1 MGWERQKP
9 LTITAPVPLA
19 TGRWLLAGLL
29 AAMVGVLLFSLHAL
43 KQLMWLQNVNI
54 WLVALLPLVGWCLI
68 FSARGY
74 FYGREL
80 SDYAFLQD
88 EARHAQQEWQRWA
101 GRYMAVQAS
110 CVLLPDQIT
119 VSYLARDPKDLEF
132 QYGLVRHI
140 DYLTGEAS
148 LEIQAMT
155 ALLGSIEQALNS
167 LPQDMALRA
176 TILTDAPEEDF
187 SELQVAWQQCWE
199 AKVTQRPAPEV
210 TLLSEKPYTAVESWL
225 KNAITGAELV
235 LVLQLRGEDNY
246 SDGLAIFLLT
256 TDDEAEKYRLPV
268 AGRLLRPM
276 PLVVD
281 DAKNELTLF
290 METQPLARKADS
302 VLADSIRLMPLIPII
317 IPVGHQQGA
326 SFSAESML
334 VQEAYTGIPGPF
346 SAWLLAAF
354 GLDFT
359 YYYGVP
365 YVVLSLASQNEV
377 VSTVSPGVC

>member
-9 LTITAPVPLA
+9 ITITEPVPLA

-29 AAMVGVLLFSLHAL
+29 AAIVGVLLFSLHAVN
-43 KQLMWLQNVNI
+43 QLMWLQNVNI
-54 WLVALLPLVGWCLI
+54 WLVAVLPLVGWFLA
-68 FSARGY
+68 FSVRGY

-80 SDYAFLQD
+80 SYYAFLQD
-88 EARHAQQEWQRWA
+88 EAHRAQQEWQCWA

-119 VSYLARDPKDLEF
+119 VSYLARDPKDLVF
-132 QYGLVRHI
+132 QYGLARHI

-148 LEIQAMT
+148 LEVQAMT
-155 ALLGSIEQALNS
+155 VLIGSIEQALNA
-167 LPQDMALRA
+167 LPQDMVLRA

-187 SELQVAWQQCWE
+187 NELQAAWQPCW
-199 AKVTQRPAPEV
+199 ASKVTQRPAPQ
-210 TLLSEKPYTAVESWL
+210 LLLLAEKPYTTVDSWL

-246 SDGLAIFLLT
+246 SDGLTIFLLT
-256 TDDEAEKYRLPV
+256 TDDEAEKHRLPV

-276 PLVVD
+276 PLVVA

-290 METQPLARKADS
+290 METQPLACKADK
-302 VLADSIRLMPLIPII
+302 VLADSIRLMPLIPTI

-326 SFSAESML
+326 SFSAEGML

-346 SAWLLAAF
+346 SPWLLAAF

-359 YYYGVP
+359 YCHGVP
-365 YVVLSLASQNEV
+365 CVVLSLASQHEV